1 MPNTET
7 ENFFNSLYLL
17 PGKTV
22 IIGMD
27 KKSTSDKKK
36 NEFLQFIVGVGGR
49 VFHHSVLIIL

>member
-1 MPNTET
+1 M
-7 ENFFNSLYLL
+7 
-17 PGKTV
+17 TV

>member
-7 ENFFNSLYLL
+7 ENFFNSSYLL
-17 PGKTV
+17 PGMTV